1 MSAKIIDG
9 KSIAARVRGEV
20 REEIAELGIKPG
32 LGVILVGDDP
42 ASHLYVSLKEKA
54 CAEVGIK
61 MEKRLFP
68 ASAKEKEVVA
78 AVNKFNR
85 RDDIDGILVQLPL
98 PAPLDED
105 RVIAA
110 IDPAKDADGFH
121 PDNVAALMKGQPTI
135 LPGLVAGIMELI
147 TASTEDLTD
156 EIAVVVGNSRTFF
169 EPLAVVL
176 RHAGL
181 TPQFLTPADPNLAEI
196 LKTAK
201 VVIVAVGKARFVK
214 GDMIRQGAVVID
226 VGTNK
231 VDGKTVGD
239 VDFDSVK
246 EVAGHVSPVPG
257 GVGPMTVAMLLVNTV
272 ALAKRRR
279 SQ

>member
-1 MSAKIIDG
+1 MPAKIIDG
-9 KSIAARVRGEV
+9 KAVAEKIMERTARQR
-20 REEIAELGIKPG
+20 AELGFVPG
-32 LGVILVGDDP
+32 LAAILVGDDP
-42 ASHLYVSLKEKA
+42 ASHLYVGLKEKA
-54 CAEVGIK
+54 CARLNIHF
-61 MEKRLFP
+61 EKFILP
-68 ASAKEKEVVA
+68 AGTAEA
-78 AVNKFNR
+78 AVLKTIDELNR
-85 RDDIDGILVQLPL
+85 RPDIDAILVQLPL

-105 RVIAA
+105 RIIAA
-110 IDPAKDADGFH
+110 IDPAKDVDGFH
-121 PDNVAALMKGQPTI
+121 PDNVAALLKGQPTI

-181 TPQFLTPADPNLAEI
+181 TPQFLTPADANLAEI

-201 VVIVAVGKARFVK
+201 VVIVAVGKARFIK
-214 GDMIRQGAVVID
+214 GDMIRKGAVVID

-279 SQ
+279 FQ